1 MRGSILHIAL
11 LAGLAPAVL
20 AAVPANAGSKGT
32 AAFIGG
38 AVVGAAVVGAISA
51 SHKAPKVVYAP
62 GYVAPPPAY
71 DPYWAGAMSPKPGI
85 TCYPAQQACYNAGGG
100 YSKNWT
106 WRIYAR

>member
-1 MRGSILHIAL
+1 MKGLALGATLSLVAAQAL
-11 LAGLAPAVL
+11 LGGAPAQ
-20 AAVPANAGSKGT
+20 AGSKGT

-51 SHKAPKVVYAP
+51 SHNAPKVVYAP
-62 GYVAPPPAY
+62 GYVPPPPAY
-71 DPYWAGAMSPKPGI
+71 DPVWAGAMSPKPGI